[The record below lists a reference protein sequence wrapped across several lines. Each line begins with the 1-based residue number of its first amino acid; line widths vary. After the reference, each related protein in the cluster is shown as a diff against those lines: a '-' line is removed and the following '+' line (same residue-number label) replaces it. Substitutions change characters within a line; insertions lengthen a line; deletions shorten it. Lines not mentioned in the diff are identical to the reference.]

1 MEFGVLSLGDHLSTP
16 DGAKQSQGERLRS
29 VIDAGARAEELGYD
43 LFAVGEHHFSEYIVS
58 SPLVMLSA
66 VASRTRRIRLSTAV
80 TLMGI
85 LDPLRLAEDFNTVDQ
100 LSDGRMELVLGR
112 GISADGY
119 AEFGVDPAQGR
130 EILVEKMNLFRT
142 LLSSDEPVSFSGS
155 FRPDL
160 QGITVQPRPVQAD
173 PRIWMATGMS
183 EESVRWTA
191 ALGMPLMLPTI
202 LRPAE
207 TWADMVVLYR
217 ELMQQNGYADRARV
231 GVCTHLHIAETSQ
244 QAERGWEPYLVQY
257 VKWARQSISG
267 NDEPVDYQGLING
280 PAVCGSPQKVLER
293 LESINEALNP
303 DIHLSVFDIGALP
316 APQVMAQMELFAST
330 VADRL
335 RNRATVDA

>member
-1 MEFGVLSLGDHLSTP
+1 MEFGVLSLGDHLATP
-16 DGAKQSQGERLRS
+16 EGEKQTQGERLRGL
-29 VIDAGARAEELGYD
+29 VDAAVRAEELGYD
-43 LFAVGEHHFSEYIVS
+43 LFGVGEHHFSEYIVS
-58 SPLVMLSA
+58 SPLVMLGA
-66 VASRTRRIRLSTAV
+66 IAARTSRIRLTTAV

-85 LDPLRLAEDFNTVDQ
+85 LDPLRVAEDFNTVDQ
-100 LSDGRMELVLGR
+100 LSDGRMELVFGR
-112 GISADGY
+112 GISTDGY
-119 AEFGVDPAQGR
+119 SEFGVDPAQGR
-130 EILVEKMNLFRT
+130 EILVDKMNLFRR
-142 LLSSDEPVSFSGS
+142 LLASDEPVSFSGA

-160 QGITVQPRPVQAD
+160 QGITVQPRPVQTD

-217 ELMQQNGYADRARV
+217 ELMEQNGYGDRSRV

-244 QAERGWEPYLVQY
+244 QAEREWQPYLTQY
-257 VKWARQSISG
+257 VNWARGASG

-280 PAVCGSPQKVLER
+280 PAVCGSPSKVLER
-293 LESINEALNP
+293 LGSIDEALHP
-303 DIHLSVFDIGALP
+303 DIHISVLDIGALP
-316 APQVMAQMELFAST
+316 APQVTRQMELFAST

-335 RNRATVDA
+335 RSRDTVDA